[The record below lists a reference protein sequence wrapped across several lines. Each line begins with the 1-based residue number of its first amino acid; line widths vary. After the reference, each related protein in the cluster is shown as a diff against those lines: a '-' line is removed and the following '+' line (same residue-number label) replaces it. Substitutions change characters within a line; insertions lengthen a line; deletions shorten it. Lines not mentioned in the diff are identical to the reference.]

1 MLSSA
6 CLVSRA
12 LHYYPNRV
20 QAMMGK
26 FLKTQ
31 GIQSLK
37 SDCPLPTFGRNC
49 GGVRHVCISAVRPDF
64 PKVLSHA
71 SGRRQSP
78 IRCHNGRCYSR
89 LQSAILRRLPL
100 VHRGFHDFQSL
111 LLARQFQVRPQ
122 GQISSGAMIAI
133 APMGGFDTYLAA
145 AIREKKTPVQLTI
158 DPAQS
163 AYLLVSSQYEWHG
176 WFANSYAAA
185 TGSAN
190 WNRNGGSAN
199 YNAAAASRA
208 GSTRGLE
215 ASLML
220 IDKQTGHILWAYEV
234 HKSSHGSLL
243 FGTLGMRGQQSIA
256 EACAKHLKEYIE
268 KGKG

>member
-1 MLSSA
+1 MQATATAVPAAAPAPRQEAGTTTLVASGTNPVATAEAAPVPRVVASAPAVPVSSSA
-6 CLVSRA
+6 S
-12 LHYYPNRV
+12 
-20 QAMMGK
+20 
-26 FLKTQ
+26 
-31 GIQSLK
+31 
-37 SDCPLPTFGRNC
+37 
-49 GGVRHVCISAVRPDF
+49 
-64 PKVLSHA
+64 
-71 SGRRQSP
+71 
-78 IRCHNGRCYSR
+78 
-89 LQSAILRRLPL
+89 
-100 VHRGFHDFQSL
+100 
-111 LLARQFQVRPQ
+111 
-122 GQISSGAMIAI
+122 GQIPSGGMIAI

-163 AYLLVSSQYEWHG
+163 AYLLVSSEYEWHG
-176 WFANSYAAA
+176 WFANSAAA
-185 TGSAN
+185 ANGSAN

-199 YNAAAASRA
+199 YNAAAVSNA

-220 IDKQTGHILWAYEV
+220 IDKQTGRVLWAYEV

-243 FGTLGMRGQQSIA
+243 FGTLGMRGEQSIA